1 MLPTREQRNLSAIQV
16 LLLNCGDHRS
26 HSKDGHALFY
36 PGQFVGMQLSAVSRG
51 NSNGAGARTYLKLK
65 NDVTVC
71 VVTVV
76 FESGVGKRPGKYPNP
91 AAVMVLAF
99 KFWGAPVVM
108 HVLSLPCL
116 SNEPLAGVDHSHRV
130 LSFEVHLAG
139 RQSRTTKTRG
149 CPDFS
154 VLAGIFFHA

>member
-1 MLPTREQRNLSAIQV
+1 
-16 LLLNCGDHRS
+16 
-26 HSKDGHALFY
+26 
-36 PGQFVGMQLSAVSRG
+36 
-51 NSNGAGARTYLKLK
+51 
-65 NDVTVC
+65 
-71 VVTVV
+71 
-76 FESGVGKRPGKYPNP
+76 
-91 AAVMVLAF
+91 MVLAF

-154 VLAGIFFHA
+154 ALAGIFFMPETYLLRSAWDPNSNC